1 MPVALFDGWDGIL
14 RIILVA
20 PLAYFSLILFLRISG
35 KRTLTKLS
43 AFDLVITVAL
53 GSTLATQVLSKDTPL
68 FDGMVAMALLIAL
81 QWCVAAASLRWPVL
95 QKLVRANSS
104 VLFQHG
110 DFVRAAM
117 CRQRV
122 SEAEVLQAI
131 RDKGGKSLHE
141 ADTVYLQPDG
151 SLAVIMQDN
160 S

>member
-1 MPVALFDGWDGIL
+1 
-14 RIILVA
+14 
-20 PLAYFSLILFLRISG
+20 
-35 KRTLTKLS
+35 
-43 AFDLVITVAL
+43 
-53 GSTLATQVLSKDTPL
+53 
-68 FDGMVAMALLIAL
+68 MALLIAL

-104 VLFQHG
+104 ILFQHG
-110 DFVRAAM
+110 DFVRATM

-122 SEAEVLQAI
+122 SEAEVLQAV